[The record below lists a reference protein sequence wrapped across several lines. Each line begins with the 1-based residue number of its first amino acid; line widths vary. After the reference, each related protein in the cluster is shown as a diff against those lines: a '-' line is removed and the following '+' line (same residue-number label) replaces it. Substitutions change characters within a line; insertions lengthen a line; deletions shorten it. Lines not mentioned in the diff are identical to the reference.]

1 MAAWRDGRLRLDKT
15 MEYEIA
21 LGGRA
26 ANLAAVNEALRAAD
40 PAALADLHAS
50 GSPLRVSTSLG
61 AAEVAALVS
70 SAGLE
75 TAAAAVEQ
83 QPSTCCGGCGG

>member
-1 MAAWRDGRLRLDKT
+1 

-21 LGGRA
+21 LGGRT
-26 ANLAAVNEALRAAD
+26 ANVAAVNEALRAAD

-61 AAEVAALVS
+61 AAEVAALLS
-70 SAGLE
+70 STGLD
-75 TAAAAVEQ
+75 TTPAAVEQ